1 MPEIRTKFVLLL
13 LPAVLVAGCSTA
25 AAEWPTGVAS
35 GSSGSDPDT
44 DPAQGGIPSG
54 KDLTPFDTSY
64 PAVSNLDPGL
74 LKAVQQAATD
84 ARGRGIEF
92 KVTSGWRSK
101 AYQQRLLEEGIQK
114 YGSLENARQY
124 VNTPEKSTHVSGK
137 AVDIGPT
144 DADDWLIRHGDDYGL
159 CQAYSNELWHFELL
173 TTPGGTCPAPL
184 PNAAG

>member
-1 MPEIRTKFVLLL
+1 MPEMRAKFVLLL

-35 GSSGSDPDT
+35 GSSDPDT

-54 KDLTPFDTSY
+54 KYLTPFDTSY
-64 PAVSNLDPGL
+64 PAVSKLDPNL

-114 YGSLENARQY
+114 YGSLQSARQY